1 MFEYIRFTTRTYII
15 QPLIVQIQVDIHC
28 FQKRTEYRNVFSHFP
43 FIAAYG
49 QKLINLTTG
58 TNRQIERDKKHIQR
72 QKHTFHA
79 AALRRNTARYHYNN
93 VYQNGIQIYLLFS
106 NLNNQRLH
114 HHPHT
119 KMIQNINAA
128 LAMAPAFKIYCENN
142 LNAAIHRLC

>member
-15 QPLIVQIQVDIHC
+15 QPLIVQIQVDIDC

-79 AALRRNTARYHYNN
+79 EALRRNTARYLKLNSN
-93 VYQNGIQIYLLFS
+93 LFDYLLFS

-114 HHPHT
+114 HHHPDN

-142 LNAAIHRLC
+142 LSAAIHRLC